1 MAIRKLVTFLIL
13 LCSFIATVVL
23 AQEFSSTNFV
33 DSNPVVSMGGAK
45 STSTNFQLFSGSG
58 QVIIG
63 ENSSSA
69 FISRAGFFYFPSVT
83 TPIISATAGNAQ
95 AALGWTS
102 AVGSLGFTISGYSV
116 GRSTVSGGP
125 YTFTNVGAVLA
136 NTASGLTNGTT
147 YYFVVRALDFF
158 GDPVVTSSQVSAV
171 PTAPS
176 DTGGGAGGAGG
187 GGVGGVPSTPQ
198 TTVTFSGRAYPKST
212 ITLLKDAQVAAT
224 TVAGADANFQVTLSG
239 LSGGNYIFSLYSE
252 DSQSNR
258 SSLLSFPV
266 GVTAGATTNVSGV
279 FIAPTINV
287 DKSQVKKG
295 DNIAIFGQSSPNAD
309 VTIVVNSENEIFA
322 KTKSD
327 TGGAYLYNF
336 DTTVLELGEHSTKS
350 KAAINNEISSFG
362 KAVGFSVGDKNI
374 TKTETKFLKGDLNK
388 DGKVNLI
395 DFSIAAYWYK
405 RSISEVFRPV
415 EVERLNG
422 DGKVDLVDMS
432 IIAYYWTG

>member
-1 MAIRKLVTFLIL
+1 MARAKLVICLIFFASL
-13 LCSFIATVVL
+13 VATVVW
-23 AQEFSSTNFV
+23 AQEFSSSNFV
-33 DSNPVVSMGGAK
+33 NSDPVVSLSGEK
-45 STSTNFQLFSGSG
+45 STSASFQLVGGSG
-58 QVIIG
+58 QIIIG
-63 ENSSSA
+63 ESSSTA
-69 FISRAGFFYFPSVT
+69 FTSHAGFFYFPQVT
-83 TPIISATAGNAQ
+83 TPIVSATAGDGQ
-95 AALGWTS
+95 VALSWTS
-102 AVGSLGFTISGYSV
+102 AVGSLGFNISGYAI
-116 GRSTVSGGP
+116 GQSTNSGGP
-125 YTFTNVGAVLA
+125 YSFSTVGNVLA
-136 NTASGLTNGTT
+136 TTRTGLSNGVT
-147 YYFVVRALDFF
+147 YYFVVRALDSF
-158 GDPVVTSSQVSAV
+158 GDTVVTSSQVSALPV
-171 PTAPS
+171 GSSPPTS
-176 DTGGGAGGAGG
+176 GGGG
-187 GGVGGVPSTPQ
+187 GGVSTPQ
-198 TTVTFSGRAYPKST
+198 TTVIFSGRAYPKST

-239 LSGGNYIFSLYSE
+239 LTGGNYIFSIYSE

-266 GVTAGATTNVSGV
+266 GVTAGATTNVGGI
-279 FIAPTINV
+279 FIAPTINI

-350 KAAINNEISSFG
+350 KAAVDNEISGFG
-362 KAVGFSVGDKNI
+362 KAVGFSVGDKTI

-405 RSISEVFRPV
+405 RSITVAFKPV

-432 IIAYYWTG
+432 IIAYHWTG

>member
-1 MAIRKLVTFLIL
+1 MATRKIVAFLIL
-13 LCSFIATVVL
+13 ISSFIATVVL
-23 AQEFSSTNFV
+23 AEEFSSTNFV
-33 DSNPVVSMGGAK
+33 DSNPVVSMSGAK

-58 QVIIG
+58 QIIIG

-95 AALGWTS
+95 VSLGWTS

-125 YTFTNVGAVLA
+125 YTFTNVGSVLA
-136 NTASGLTNGTT
+136 HTASGLSNGTT

-158 GDPVVTSSQVSAV
+158 GDPVVTSSQVLAL
-171 PTAPS
+171 PAAPV
-176 DTGGGAGGAGG
+176 DTGGGAGGGGGGG
-187 GGVGGVPSTPQ
+187 GGVASTPQ
-198 TTVTFSGRAYPKST
+198 TTVIFSGRAYPKST
-212 ITLLKDAQVAAT
+212 ITLLKDAQVVAT
-224 TVAGADANFQVTLSG
+224 TVAGADANFQITLSG
-239 LSGGNYIFSLYSE
+239 LTGGNYIFSIYSE

-266 GVTAGATTNVSGV
+266 GVTAGATTNVGGI

-350 KAAINNEISSFG
+350 KAAVNNEISSFG
-362 KAVGFSVGDKNI
+362 KAVGFSVGDKTI

-405 RSISEVFRPV
+405 RSISAAFKPV
-415 EVERLNG
+415 EIERLNG

-432 IIAYYWTG
+432 IIAYHWTG